1 MFERLTKWLVKAW
14 VDMRASVPSSPLSAL
29 NLGMDRLGLAI
40 PPGFQEIADQ
50 QARNLRVTAYALS
63 VCGTNAILLVLVDFG
78 RQAGRYG
85 VAVGCAIV
93 AVYMAW
99 IATVFFAARRRWFMS
114 ASIALLVVQGTLW
127 GMMVYRLAQVAVGA
141 ESNFVITLV
150 LGLVSTPVLTA
161 PFAVAFAFWL
171 PVAIGGELAIAR
183 GLAATDP
190 YIAATVLGYELL
202 VLVGIV
208 VINRTLMQ
216 LSVARV
222 ELRMQ
227 NDTVGLLLR
236 DYEENAADWLWET
249 DAAGRLRRI
258 TTRFAEVLRIQPRE
272 LEGRSVL
279 ELLNIDTTPAP
290 GREVHEIVMAVSAG
304 RLFR

>member
-1 MFERLTKWLVKAW
+1 LFERLTKWLVKAW